1 MINQTTASQIHDH
14 AANIASLAAEL
25 NRELQA
31 LIDFGPAAV
40 EAAAHDRWEGRG
52 VSASL
57 LSAYVSLA
65 ELRTGSTA
73 EMALIAAGLAL

>member
-1 MINQTTASQIHDH
+1 MNTYTDTEQVHNH
-14 AANIASLAAEL
+14 AANIANLAAEL

-31 LIDFGPAAV
+31 LVDFGPDAV

-57 LSAYVSLA
+57 LSAYVSLT

>member
-1 MINQTTASQIHDH
+1 MNTYTDTEQVHNH

-31 LIDFGPAAV
+31 LVDFGPDAV